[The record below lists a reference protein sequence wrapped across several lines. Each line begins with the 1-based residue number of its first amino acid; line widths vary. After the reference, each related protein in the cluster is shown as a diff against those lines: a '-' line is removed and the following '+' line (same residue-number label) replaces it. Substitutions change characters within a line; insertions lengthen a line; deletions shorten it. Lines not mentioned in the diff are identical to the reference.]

1 MNNLAN
7 SRRMVARSVCPASS
21 ATPWKASR
29 RGCVDDRRL
38 DALQEMARGAGYIPI
53 VTDIPDIL
61 QRLLVSKDIALVMVD
76 MRHCRSRCAL
86 WQLLKWA
93 FPRIPL
99 VLSATATDCLVCIS
113 CPAPC
118 HRVTA

>member
-7 SRRMVARSVCPASS
+7 SCRMVARSVCPASS
-21 ATPWKASR
+21 ATPWKALVA
-29 RGCVDDRRL
+29 GIDVRRL
-38 DALQEMARGAGYIPI
+38 DALQEMACGAGYIPV

-76 MRHCRSRCAL
+76 MRHCWSRCAL
-86 WQLLKWA
+86 WRLLKWA
-93 FPRIPL
+93 FPWIPL